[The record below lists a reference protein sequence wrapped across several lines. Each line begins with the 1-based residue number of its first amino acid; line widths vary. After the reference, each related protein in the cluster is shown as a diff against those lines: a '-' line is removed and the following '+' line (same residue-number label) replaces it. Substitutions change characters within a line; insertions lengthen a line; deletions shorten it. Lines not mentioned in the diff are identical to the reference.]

1 MIFISGPVAVS
12 PRGKINFQAYMPDKK
27 FQKANWWKIRNNS
40 AAELKPDGTKFLT
53 YQKNKIH
60 EIEILDANEK
70 DSGVYQFSLDEIRSN
85 KIYTTVDGKCIH
97 LL

>member
-1 MIFISGPVAVS
+1 MVEDNEQFGSRIEARWDKVFNVS
-12 PRGKINFQAYMPDKK
+12 K
-27 FQKANWWKIRNNS
+27 
-40 AAELKPDGTKFLT
+40 
-53 YQKNKIH
+53 KNKIH